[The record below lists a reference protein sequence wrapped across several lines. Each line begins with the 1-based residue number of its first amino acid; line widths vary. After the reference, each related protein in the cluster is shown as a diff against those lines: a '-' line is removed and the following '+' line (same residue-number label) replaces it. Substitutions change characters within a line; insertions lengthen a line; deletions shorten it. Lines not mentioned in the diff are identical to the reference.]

1 MQPAA
6 SPPQVVHIATRYLRG
21 GSERRIR
28 DIVSAFPEARH
39 HVVVGADSDPA
50 LVRSELDPA
59 SLTIVAPLVR
69 DPDPVKDIRAL
80 RRLTSLLRRL
90 PADLVVTHQSKAGV
104 LGRTAARW
112 AGREPVLHS
121 LSMSSFGPGYPRWQD
136 ALFRAIEA
144 RLARAT
150 SAYAVVGHDLAR
162 RYTDIGVPED
172 KLNVVR
178 SGVAL
183 PGVEAFD
190 ESARR
195 AAFERHGLPADRPLM
210 LYLGSL
216 EARKNVLELPEFLA
230 GVRAAAGELRP
241 FLAIAGAGPLA
252 AELARRL
259 ERGGLGADSAMLG
272 FVDDPSPLIAASD
285 AVILLSSAEGIP
297 QVLVQ
302 AAASG
307 TPFVAFDV
315 DGTRELL
322 DEGAIGSIV
331 PLGDVAAAA
340 RAAAAVLAARER
352 AAAIDV
358 TSWGADAIAAGY
370 RRLLGSLLGDAAV
383 AAEPGAASAPADVR
397 ARDGERV

>member
-1 MQPAA
+1 VHPAA
-6 SPPQVVHIATRYLRG
+6 SSPQVVHIATRYLRG

-69 DPDPVKDIRAL
+69 DPDPVKDLRAL
-80 RRLTSLLRRL
+80 GRLTSLLRRL

-112 AGREPVLHS
+112 AGRGPVLHS

-144 RLARAT
+144 RLARVT

-162 RYTDIGVPED
+162 RYTAIGVPQD

-178 SGVAL
+178 SGVPL
-183 PGVEAFD
+183 PAIEAFD

-195 AAFERHGLPADRPLM
+195 AACGRHNLPADRTLL

-216 EARKNVLELPEFLA
+216 EARKNVLELPRFLA
-230 GVRAAAGELRP
+230 TVRAARDDLRP
-241 FLAIAGAGPLA
+241 FLAVAGDGPLA
-252 AELARRL
+252 GELARRL
-259 ERGGLGADSAMLG
+259 ERAGLGADSAMLG
-272 FVDDPSPLIAASD
+272 FVDEPAPLIAASD

-322 DEGAIGSIV
+322 DEGAVGSIV

-340 RAAAAVLAARER
+340 RAAAGLLASGER
-352 AAAIDV
+352 APAIDV
-358 TSWGADAIAAGY
+358 KPWGQDEIAAGY
-370 RRLLGSLLGDAAV
+370 RRLLGSLLGGTAV
-383 AAEPGAASAPADVR
+383 EAETGAASPPLGVR